1 MPPSRDRVT
10 QLSGPYRQG
19 AICSPSKVVLSA
31 VRADICLG
39 PLFLGG
45 SMQRPIGFFD
55 DIIRSSLGRRE
66 LLTINSVEEQM
77 RLMMIMRGNAGAP
90 GQFGRARHRAHV
102 PS

>member
-1 MPPSRDRVT
+1 
-10 QLSGPYRQG
+10 
-19 AICSPSKVVLSA
+19 
-31 VRADICLG
+31 
-39 PLFLGG
+39 
-45 SMQRPIGFFD
+45 MQRPIGFLD